1 MKVIF
6 YLSNHGFGHAS
17 RNIPIIEA
25 LLEDG
30 HEVIVKTGEAQGEFV
45 RDSLKRYKAVEV
57 ITASMDV
64 GLILKNSSF
73 EIDGAAL
80 EQKVRGFMKTWPDRI
95 RDEVKYL
102 KQLNPHL
109 VVCDI
114 VPWALCAAKESG
126 IKSYLISNFTWMEIY
141 QEYLP
146 EDIILAYKNCYQL
159 VDKVLRYDLATPYFT
174 HFFKEEKSVSI
185 CARSFDEKEIQ
196 RIKAQ
201 FDKPIVFVSVGRSV
215 DLEEEIDVS
224 HLNYQFIVTEG
235 IQLSGDNVLYL
246 PKEIENTQ
254 DYIKASEMVITK
266 AGFGTV
272 AETMLA
278 RKKCAVIGRETVA
291 EDRATVH
298 HLVERGLAIQV
309 EYSGGLDMEGIIRN
323 LEMFEPRYDLHSFT
337 NDAKKIAN
345 LLVEICRS
353 HYLMP
358 LEAYGNEETGYLVPF
373 NSKGFPFQVKR
384 IFYLVDVPTQAIR
397 GRHSYYKTKQVLICL
412 HGTVKVKCTVGEEEM
427 IYELSN
433 SRQGLY
439 LEPEVWRETYDFS
452 ESTVVLV
459 VSSEDFDE
467 GDYRR
472 T

>member
-6 YLSNHGFGHAS
+6 YLSNHGFGHAA
-17 RNIPIIEA
+17 RNIPIIEL

-30 HEVIVKTGEAQGEFV
+30 HDVIVKTGEAQGEFV
-45 RDSLKRYKAVEV
+45 RDSLKRYKSLEV
-57 ITASMDV
+57 ISTSMDV

-73 EIDGAAL
+73 KIDEVAL
-80 EQKVRGFMKTWPDRI
+80 EKKVRGFMKTWPGLI

-102 KQLNPHL
+102 KQVSPHL

-114 VPWALCAAKESG
+114 VPWVLCAAKKAG
-126 IKSYLISNFTWMEIY
+126 IKSVLISNFTWMEIY

-174 HFFKEEKSVSI
+174 HFFRDAKSVSV
-185 CARSFDEKEIQ
+185 CARAFDGKEVQ

-246 PKEIENTQ
+246 PKEVENTQ

-298 HLVERGLAIQV
+298 HLVERALAIQV
-309 EYSGGLDMEGIIRN
+309 EYSGGMDMEEIIGN
-323 LEMFEPRYDLHSFT
+323 LQTFKPRYETNPFT
-337 NDAKKIAN
+337 NDAAKIAR
-345 LLVEICRS
+345 LLVGHGLFELS
-353 HYLMP
+353 SF
-358 LEAYGNEETGYLVPF
+358 GSLVPLD
-373 NSKGFPFQVKR
+373 GDDFPFEVKR
-384 IFYLVDVPTQAIR
+384 VFYLVDVKQGMTR
-397 GRHSYYKTKQVLICL
+397 GNHAYYKSEQMLICL
-412 HGTVKVKCTVGEEEM
+412 HGSVKVRCNETV
-427 IYELSN
+427 YELN
-433 SRQGLY
+433 HPKVGLY
-439 LEPEVWRETYDFS
+439 LAPEVWREAFDFS
-452 ESTVVLV
+452 EGAVLLA
-459 VSSEDFDE
+459 VSSEPFCE
-467 GDYRR
+467 NDYRY
-472 T
+472 